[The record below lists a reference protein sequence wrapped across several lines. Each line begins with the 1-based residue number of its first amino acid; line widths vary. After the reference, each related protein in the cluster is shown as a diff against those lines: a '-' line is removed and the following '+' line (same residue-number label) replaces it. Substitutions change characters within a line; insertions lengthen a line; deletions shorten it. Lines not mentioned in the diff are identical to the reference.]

1 MTDALKVQKR
11 RPAMKKNSS
20 RSVEMKA
27 TVERKGRM
35 NNAPGR
41 TVSHRPDYQAVVGLD
56 VGDRQT
62 HYCVLDLDGGLTAE
76 GALVTRE
83 ASLRMQLEGKARMR
97 IALEAGAHSPW
108 ISRLL
113 VDWGHEVI
121 VANPRNVRIIST
133 SNSKNDPADA
143 RLLARLAHVGPELLS
158 PVHQRSEKTQVDLAL
173 IRARDVAVQSR
184 TKIVNA
190 VRGIVKSTGL
200 RLPKS
205 STLTFARKA
214 KDACPEA
221 LKPALLPLLR
231 VIEELTREIEL
242 YEKVVVKKA
251 ETEYPETNAIRTIH
265 GVGPLTAL
273 AFVLVLNNDRSRFRR
288 SRDVGCFIGLRPKQ
302 RESGQR
308 APQLGITKAG
318 DPLLRRLATQCA
330 QYVLGPFG
338 KDSAL
343 RRWGISLASRG
354 GKNAKKRAVIAVAR
368 KLVILMH
375 RIWLTQ
381 EIYEPLRGVAEKS
394 TAA

>member
-1 MTDALKVQKR
+1 
-11 RPAMKKNSS
+11 MKKNSS
-20 RSVEMKA
+20 RSVEIKA
-27 TVERKGRM
+27 VDER
-35 NNAPGR
+35 NAGAKNVPGR
-41 TVSHRPDYQAVVGLD
+41 TGSQPPDYQAVVGLD
-56 VGDRQT
+56 VGDRKT
-62 HYCVLDLDGGLTAE
+62 HYCVLGLDGELVEE
-76 GALVTRE
+76 GAVATRK
-83 ASLRMQLEGKARMR
+83 ASLRVHFEGKVKMR

-113 VDWGHEVI
+113 AEMGHEVI
-121 VANPRNVRIIST
+121 VANPRNLRMISE
-133 SNSKNDPADA
+133 SDSKNDPADA

-158 PVHQRSEKTQVDLAL
+158 PIQQRSEKTQVDLAL
-173 IRARDVAVQSR
+173 VRARDVAVQSR
-184 TKIVNA
+184 TKIINA

-205 STLTFARKA
+205 SNLTFARKA
-214 KDACPEA
+214 KEACPEA
-221 LKPALLPLLR
+221 LRPALLPLLR

-242 YEKVVVKKA
+242 YEKLVAKKA
-251 ETEYPETNAIRTIH
+251 ETEYPETKAIRTIH

-273 AFVLVLNNDRSRFRR
+273 AFVLVLNNDRHRFRR
-288 SRDVGCFIGLRPKQ
+288 SRDVGCYIGLRPKQ
-302 RESGQR
+302 RESGLR

-318 DPLLRRLATQCA
+318 DSLLRRLATQCA
-330 QYVLGPFG
+330 QHVLGPFG

-343 RRWGISLASRG
+343 RRWGMSLALRG

-375 RIWLTQ
+375 RIWITQ

>member
-1 MTDALKVQKR
+1 
-11 RPAMKKNSS
+11 MKKSISS
-20 RSVEMKA
+20 SVKMKA
-27 TVERKGRM
+27 TVDER
-35 NNAPGR
+35 NAVAKNALAR
-41 TVSHRPDYQAVVGLD
+41 TGSQPPDYQGVVGLD
-56 VGDRQT
+56 VGDRKT
-62 HYCVLDLDGGLTAE
+62 HYCVLGLDGELMVE
-76 GALVTRE
+76 GAVATRK
-83 ASLRMQLEGKARMR
+83 ATLRVQFEGKAKMR

-113 VDWGHEVI
+113 AEMGHEVI
-121 VANPRNVRIIST
+121 VANPRNLRMISE
-133 SNSKNDPADA
+133 NDSKNDPADA
-143 RLLARLAHVGPELLS
+143 RLLARLAHVGAELLS
-158 PVHQRSEKTQVDLAL
+158 PIQQRSEKTQVDLAL
-173 IRARDVAVQSR
+173 VRARDVAVQSR
-184 TKIVNA
+184 TKIINA

-214 KDACPEA
+214 KEACPEA
-221 LKPALLPLLR
+221 LRPALLPLLR

-242 YEKVVVKKA
+242 YEKLVAKKA
-251 ETEYPETNAIRTIH
+251 ETEYPETKAIRTIH

-273 AFVLVLNNDRSRFRR
+273 AFVLVLNNDRNRFRR
-288 SRDVGCFIGLRPKQ
+288 SRDVGCYIGLRPKQ

-308 APQLGITKAG
+308 APQLGITKTG
-318 DPLLRRLATQCA
+318 DSLLRRLATQCA
-330 QYVLGPFG
+330 QHVLGPFG

-343 RRWGISLASRG
+343 RRWGMSLALRG

-375 RIWLTQ
+375 RIWITQ